1 MVQGRSIFG
10 PMPRPQHYR
19 TGVWSR
25 ALAWCLLIGLLN
37 ISIDPPDREARGVA
51 EDTSINEIESVVEL
65 VTEELLGMD
74 DFLPEH
80 DESDESGFAKKGM
93 DYRCTRYAALVSKPD
108 DARCVVLSY
117 PFADH
122 FTAQY
127 EPEPRVPPP
136 WA

>member
-1 MVQGRSIFG
+1 MDVLRKHWAGRSL
-10 PMPRPQHYR
+10 
-19 TGVWSR
+19 V
-25 ALAWCLLIGLLN
+25 LLMAGIILN
-37 ISIDPPDREARGVA
+37 LSIDPPDREAMGML
-51 EDTSINEIESVVEL
+51 EDTSVNEIESFVEL
-65 VTEELLGMD
+65 VAEQWLGIE

-80 DESDESGFAKKGM
+80 DESDDTGSVKKGLEFAG
-93 DYRCTRYAALVSKPD
+93 TRYTISLDKVDKE
-108 DARCVVLSY
+108 RHLLISY